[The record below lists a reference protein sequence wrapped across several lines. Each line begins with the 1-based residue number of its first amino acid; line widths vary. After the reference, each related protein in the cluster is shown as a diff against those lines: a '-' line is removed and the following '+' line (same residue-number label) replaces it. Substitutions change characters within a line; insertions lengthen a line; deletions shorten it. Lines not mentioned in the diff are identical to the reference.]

1 MPQHAQLYMHVHCPS
16 KALAAHTKNSVDTPW
31 GMGTLAHATMFFAA
45 IGPSLSSN
53 GGTPDTMPIASPMHW
68 LGNFPIEK
76 KRCPPPTLPAC
87 RLQCTFAPR
96 IFCPPL
102 STHIFCIARGKWLCR
117 HARWGQR
124 PSAGRAGGLPRR
136 RGMGRPG
143 LGPAQRAW
151 AGRRPG
157 PAQGAWAGRRPA
169 PVHSGRPKAWS
180 GQRPVQ
186 GLHRCKCCRAK
197 ANFASNTDGHPPP
210 PSQ

>member
-1 MPQHAQLYMHVHCPS
+1 MHVHCPS

-53 GGTPDTMPIASPMHW
+53 GGTLDTMPMASAMPW
-68 LGNFPIEK
+68 LGNPPIEK

-136 RGMGRPG
+136 RGMGRPE
-143 LGPAQRAW
+143 AW
-151 AGRRPG
+151 SGARGMGRPG
-157 PAQGAWAGRRPA
+157 ACTGAQWQAEGLVRPAAGAGPA
-169 PVHSGRPKAWS
+169 PVQMLPDQGKFCFQHCRGGDLRIRL
-180 GQRPVQ
+180 RPV
-186 GLHRCKCCRAK
+186 GL
-197 ANFASNTDGHPPP
+197 
-210 PSQ
+210 

>member
-1 MPQHAQLYMHVHCPS
+1 MHVHCPS

-53 GGTPDTMPIASPMHW
+53 GGTLDTMPMASAMPW

-96 IFCPPL
+96 IFCPPCQPTFFAL
-102 STHIFCIARGKWLCR
+102 HVANGCAGTPGGGSGRVQAGPGACPGAGAW
-117 HARWGQR
+117 
-124 PSAGRAGGLPRR
+124 AGRGLARRKGHGQAGGLVRR
-136 RGMGRPG
+136 KGHGQAGG
-143 LGPAQRAW
+143 LHRCTV

-157 PAQGAWAGRRPA
+157 PA
-169 PVHSGRPKAWS
+169 SGW
-180 GQRPVQ
+180 
-186 GLHRCKCCRAK
+186 CRACTG
-197 ANFASNTDGHPPP
+197 ANAAGPRQILLPTL
-210 PSQ
+210 